1 MNAQAKILNLCNIS
15 STFPELPKEFISRD
29 SFLEM
34 IESQLEDNK
43 VLVVDGDEGVGLTT
57 TLAMF
62 AGRHNMNCV
71 SYFCSNFSNTGL
83 NASKIIASVEE
94 QLAFFVRGIDET
106 NDTVNTYRIMRK
118 IRQNEQKLYFV
129 FDGFDKVPDGSRE
142 SVRNYIIQLYQ
153 NQNVRFLFS
162 GKMDQL
168 RQILPLSEI
177 YVSPHILTRFEEQAV
192 VEYVKKRIP
201 DISQEEAKY
210 FWYISKGNA
219 ERLAGLFDVYNRRKG
234 INIQKFDN
242 PGNENLYKEDIDYI
256 QECPL
261 EQGALFIGLV
271 ALSET
276 PIHSEVIR
284 KMLGLS
290 EEEYRGVVE
299 YFTNYIQDPFNYPSI
314 ISRSLR
320 KYLYRSIDKQLR
332 DEIETILIDILET
345 EDPTIA
351 FSSLSS
357 LLNETNRM
365 RELVEFLTS
374 DKVQLFLEKSQ
385 SQSAINEQCDYGYTA
400 SNAIKQEDAFFRF
413 AVTRSASREME
424 QNELSEFEL
433 SALLAVGDLE
443 TAYDLSQNVFLL
455 EERLKCL
462 LLIAQRKDILP
473 HDMAEEVL
481 AQIKELAGNINFA
494 GIPDKALGLAKLMLP
509 VDFQLALSIIDQVAK
524 VTNNRQRIDKLYTM
538 FSMAYNEE
546 EGASKEDVARA
557 DIAATRIEDDG
568 LRTLSI
574 AMRRIMRELTVSQM
588 LEEIEKLPSDSS
600 KLYFLQFW
608 IPEHKDLEN
617 IGDAIL
623 YAIKLVIQASDMN
636 TPKVSLLKEYCRP
649 LSKVPK
655 AIISEILLK
664 LDAATEVIKYPTID
678 YVELQL
684 LIIEALSKHDKANAF
699 SKLQDLY
706 LEMTEYE
713 DKWVMIHAK
722 SILLKNYNK
731 LGTPEELKNAIMLES
746 ELYQQIVDD
755 IKAQYL
761 CSAYHMKVVEGAIKS
776 IICTHPSIVEDVVPL
791 MNTEARRSRAY
802 SLAATEY
809 AKTVDIDVF
818 DASRFI
824 GYLEKVTYDRS
835 DKDAPVKIIIRRLTS
850 WDKDETKV
858 LQYLKQLNDVYDK
871 VEEDGIKCYVL
882 SKVYLWGANHYPA
895 DTFFSNIKGKLDST
909 WDNIDIPVI
918 KVGVGYE
925 IARCLSKISLKQE
938 AREYI
943 QKTNEYRKAQV
954 LPNDSCFHAVYAS
967 LLLYVYS
974 LGILIRSGVSVDDD
988 INRFKNMLAHYESDG
1003 ETMILW
1009 GYLALEYYVVGKQ
1022 DKFANIV
1029 RLHIDK
1035 DISKFSLHQQKRI
1048 LFHASP
1054 ALYLNAPEQY
1064 YQKIAIFDESFQS
1077 DCIDHIANFV
1087 ISYYPYVSR
1096 IDSKRVQSFQRDLEY
1111 NDVNALIHLMK
1122 ISPDECFVFNYIDL
1136 LARKAKDQELRKL
1149 SGEQRRDMLSSLE
1162 EITKKKFPTAGGI
1175 QHLGY
1180 KIICEAMLLGCKPYA
1195 AAAWDNIK
1203 NEIETID
1210 NLADRAFLYIQ
1221 ASDFIKHTDKRYAFI
1236 DEGLRC
1242 TLNISGGL
1250 DKLSRMEMCMYT
1262 LFTCRDKIRARNIT
1276 KQIGSAMADNK
1287 NGTYQDY
1294 QKMIDVV
1301 YENDPDLADMM
1312 VEQLDKDTAR
1322 LNFRQK
1328 IKRHI
1333 ESNKKL
1339 TTARNAL
1346 QKVSELSEGEQIK
1359 FYEKQLADVVAHKAT
1374 IRDVPDLNPVLSSV
1388 YNGPIESM
1396 VDAIIYYMENLYQRY
1411 KSSPRNKGMLRQV
1424 HEALYNNLKLVFA
1437 VSSNTRDRMKRINDI
1452 LNRKNDNN
1460 GCVVMAGQEDR
1471 GHELIKEWYRDSQYE
1486 VLRIIDP
1493 YFHPCDL
1500 AIIKQLFD
1508 INSHLDVTILTNMEG
1523 KDDSIDDYQLEWN
1536 KISSDMPGKL
1546 RIILV
1551 RYADNK
1557 LKCPI
1562 HDRWWIQFDPE
1573 EGDKKGIQTPSF
1585 STIGIRDAAI
1595 IKLSDEDLPKVD
1607 YLWQTYVNDR
1617 IRKTEKEERLIY
1629 EEREI
1634 K

>member
-1 MNAQAKILNLCNIS
+1 MNTQFNIKNLCSIS
-15 STFPELPKEFISRD
+15 TTYPELPQEYISRD

-34 IESQLEDNK
+34 MENQLEDNR
-43 VLVVDGDEGVGLTT
+43 VLVIDGDEGVGLTT

-62 AGRHNMNCV
+62 AGRHSMNCV

-83 NASKIIASVEE
+83 NVAKIQDSVNE
-94 QLAFFVRGIDET
+94 QLAFFINGVDGAE
-106 NDTVNTYRIMRK
+106 DTVNTYRIMRK
-118 IRQNEQKLYFV
+118 IRQNNQKLYFV
-129 FDGFDKVPDGSRE
+129 FDGFDRVPEGSKE
-142 SVRNYIIQLYQ
+142 SVKNFLLQLYQ
-153 NQNVRFLFS
+153 IQNTRFLFT
-162 GKMDQL
+162 GKIDQL
-168 RQILPLSEI
+168 RQILPLSEFF
-177 YVSPHILTRFEEQAV
+177 VSPHILVRFEEKAV
-192 VEYVKKRIP
+192 EDYVRKMIP
-201 DISQEEAKY
+201 EIKQEEAEY
-210 FWYISKGNA
+210 FWHISKGNA
-219 ERLAGLFDVYNRRKG
+219 ERLSGLFDIYNRKKAIDIR
-234 INIQKFDN
+234 KFDN
-242 PGNENLYKEDIDYI
+242 PGSENLYEEDMHYI
-256 QECPL
+256 ENCPL
-261 EQGALFIGLV
+261 EQGVLFIGLV
-271 ALSET
+271 TMSEI
-276 PIHSEVIR
+276 PIHKDVVI
-284 KMLGLS
+284 KVLGLS
-290 EEEYRGVVE
+290 EAEYRGIIDYYAEFILNADE
-299 YFTNYIQDPFNYPSI
+299 YPQIG
-314 ISRSLR
+314 SRCLR
-320 KYLYRSIDKQLR
+320 KFLYRSIDKKLR
-332 DEIETILIDILET
+332 DEIETILIGVLET
-345 EDPTIA
+345 EDPKRA

-357 LLNETNRM
+357 LLNETNRN
-365 RELVEFLTS
+365 RKLVEFLTS
-374 DKVQLFLEKSQ
+374 EKVQLFLEKSK
-385 SQSAINEQCDYGYTA
+385 SQSAINEQCDYGYAA
-400 SNAIKQEDAFFRF
+400 SNATKQEDAFFRF

-424 QNELSEFEL
+424 QNELSESEL

-443 TAYDLSQNVFLL
+443 TAYNLSQNVFLL

-473 HDMAEEVL
+473 NDMAEDVL
-481 AQIKELAGNINFA
+481 AQIKELAENINFA
-494 GIPDKALGLAKLMLP
+494 CIPDKALGLAELMLP
-509 VDFQLALSIIDQVAK
+509 VDFSTALSIIDQVAK

-557 DIAATRIEDDG
+557 DIAATRIEDDR

-574 AMRRIMRELTVSQM
+574 AMRRIMRELTVTQM
-588 LEEIEKLPSDSS
+588 LEEIEKLPSDTS

-608 IPEHKDLEN
+608 IPEHKNIQD

-623 YAIKLVIQASDMN
+623 YAVKLVIQASDMN

-649 LSKVPK
+649 LSKVPE

-684 LIIEALSKHDKANAF
+684 LIVEAVSKYDKAKAF

-722 SILLKNYNK
+722 SILLKKYNK
-731 LGTPEELKNAIMLES
+731 LGNPEELRNAVMSEP
-746 ELYQQIVDD
+746 ELYQQIVED
-755 IKAQYL
+755 IKVQFL
-761 CSAYHMKVVEGAIKS
+761 CSAYHMKVVEGAIKA
-776 IICTHPSIVEDVVPL
+776 IICTHPAIIEDVVPF

-802 SLAATEY
+802 SLAAAEY
-809 AKTVDIDVF
+809 AKQVDIDVF
-818 DASRFI
+818 DASRLVR
-824 GYLEKVTYDRS
+824 YLEKVTYDRS

-858 LQYLKQLNDVYDK
+858 LKYLKQLNNAYDM
-871 VEEDGIKCYVL
+871 VEDDGVKCYVL
-882 SKVYLWGANHYPA
+882 SKVYLWGAKYYP
-895 DTFFSNIKGKLDST
+895 DETFFSNIKLKLDST
-909 WDNIDIPVI
+909 WDKIDIPWI

-925 IARCLSKISLKQE
+925 IARCLSKISLKKD

-943 QKTNEYRKAQV
+943 RKTNEYRKSQV

-967 LLLYVYS
+967 MLLYVYS
-974 LGILIRSGVSVDDD
+974 LGILIRSGISVDDD
-988 INRFKNMLAHYESDG
+988 IERFKNMLAHYESDG

-1022 DKFANIV
+1022 EKFANIV

-1035 DISKFSLHQQKRI
+1035 DISGFSLSQQKRI
-1048 LFHASP
+1048 LFHTSP

-1064 YQKIAIFDESFQS
+1064 YQKIATFDDSFQS

-1087 ISYYPYVSR
+1087 ISHYPYVSR
-1096 IDSKRVQSFQRDLEY
+1096 IDSKRAQNFQRDLEY
-1111 NDVNALIHLMK
+1111 NDVSALLHLMK
-1122 ISPDECFVFNYIDL
+1122 ISHDECFVFNYIDL
-1136 LARKAKDQELRKL
+1136 LARKEKDSELRRM
-1149 SGEQRRDMLSSLE
+1149 SREQRRDMVSSLE
-1162 EITKKKFPTAGGI
+1162 EITKTKFPTKGGI

-1180 KIICEAMLLGCKPYA
+1180 KIICEAMILGCKPYVA
-1195 AAAWDNIK
+1195 TAWDHIK

-1221 ASDFIKHTDKRYAFI
+1221 ASDFIKHTDKRYAFM
-1236 DEGLRC
+1236 DEGLKC
-1242 TLNISGGL
+1242 TLGISGGL

-1262 LFTCRDKIRARNIT
+1262 VFLCRDKIRTRSIIN
-1276 KQIGSAMADNK
+1276 QISNAMIKNK

-1301 YENDPDLADMM
+1301 YENDPELADLM

-1322 LNFRQK
+1322 LNFKQK

-1346 QKVSELSEGEQIK
+1346 QKVSELSEGEQIR
-1359 FYEKQLADVVAHKAT
+1359 FYEKQLADVVAQKAT
-1374 IRDVPDLNPVLSSV
+1374 VRDVTDLNPVLSSV

-1396 VDAIIYYMENLYQRY
+1396 VDAIIYYMENIYQRY
-1411 KSSPRNKGMLRQV
+1411 KNSANNKDMLRQV
-1424 HEALYNNLKLVFA
+1424 HEALYSNLKLVFA
-1437 VSSNTRDRMKRINDI
+1437 VSSNTQDRMKRINDI
-1452 LNRKNDNN
+1452 MSRTTDCS
-1460 GCVVMAGQEDR
+1460 GCVVMAGQEER
-1471 GHELIKEWYRDSQYE
+1471 GYELIKEWYQNSQYE

-1508 INSHLDVTILTNMEG
+1508 INIHLEITILTNMEG

-1546 RIILV
+1546 KIILV

-1573 EGDKKGIQTPSF
+1573 EGDKKGIQTPSV
-1585 STIGIRDAAI
+1585 STLGVRDSAVT
-1595 IKLSDEDLPKVD
+1595 KVSDEDLSKID
-1607 YLWQTYVNDR
+1607 NLWLKYVNDK
-1617 IRKTEKEERLIY
+1617 IRKTENEERLVY

-1634 K
+1634 R